1 MGPADLTIVVNS
13 GVHRLAE
20 EHLREEV
27 FVASEGSLDLSSPEA
42 IHTEFRQILLRIA
55 RKLKSHAWNRV
66 YIIPFGGECT
76 DGEPTSLRL
85 RLRCRVIP
93 KAFESTHD
101 FSAAR
106 RVDRLRK
113 NGDQI
118 VVYTG
123 FHATRLDVIVP
134 LVSRRC

>member
-66 YIIPFGGECT
+66 YIIPFGGEST

-101 FSAAR
+101 LARPAALIASVR
-106 RVDRLRK
+106 TEIRSLSTPVFMLRAS
-113 NGDQI
+113 
-118 VVYTG
+118 T
-123 FHATRLDVIVP
+123 
-134 LVSRRC
+134 